1 VDTLARLLDAPR
13 AREAFLL
20 EMVMAR
26 PWAVRVQDEAPL
38 SVMTLVRGRA
48 WVHDSH
54 GEVAELRAGDVAVAR
69 GPDPYTVCDEPGSP
83 VQAVIHPDQR
93 CTTETGVDIIDT
105 YALGVRR
112 WGTDP
117 DGPDAV
123 LVGTYNFE
131 GDVTRRLLGAL
142 PGLLVVPAER
152 LDSPIATV
160 LAAEIG
166 KDGAGQTAVLDRL
179 LDLLLIATL
188 RAWFDRPGGDA
199 PAWYRAQSDEIVGP
213 ALRLIYD
220 DPARR
225 WTVAL
230 LASEVGVSRA
240 ALARRF
246 TELVG
251 DPPMT
256 FLTEWRLSLAAD
268 LLREPGAT
276 LGSVAQQVGYGSPY
290 ALSTAFKRSRGV
302 SPRDHRLAAAV

>member
-1 VDTLARLLDAPR
+1 
-13 AREAFLL
+13 
-20 EMVMAR
+20 M
-26 PWAVRVQDEAPL
+26 
-38 SVMTLVRGRA
+38 
-48 WVHDSH
+48 
-54 GEVAELRAGDVAVAR
+54 
-69 GPDPYTVCDEPGSP
+69 
-83 VQAVIHPDQR
+83 
-93 CTTETGVDIIDT
+93 
-105 YALGVRR
+105 
-112 WGTDP
+112 
-117 DGPDAV
+117 
-123 LVGTYNFE
+123 
-131 GDVTRRLLGAL
+131 
-142 PGLLVVPAER
+142 
-152 LDSPIATV
+152 
-160 LAAEIG
+160 
-166 KDGAGQTAVLDRL
+166 LDRL

-225 WTVAL
+225 WTVAS

-276 LGSVAQQVGYGSPY
+276 LGSVAHQVGYGSPY
-290 ALSTAFKRSRGV
+290 ALSTAFKRSRGI
-302 SPRDHRLAAAV
+302 SPRDHRLAAAG

>member
-1 VDTLARLLDAPR
+1 VDTLTRLLNAPR
-13 AREAFLL
+13 ARGAILL
-20 EMVMAR
+20 RPVMAR
-26 PWAVRVQDEAPL
+26 PWAIRVQDEAPL
-38 SVMTLVRGRA
+38 SVLAVLKGRVWVCEDGGEPVRL
-48 WVHDSH
+48 DP
-54 GEVAELRAGDVAVAR
+54 GDVAVTR
-69 GPDPYTVCDEPGSP
+69 GPDAFTFADEPGSP
-83 VQAVIHPDQR
+83 VQAVIHPDQVCR
-93 CTTETGVDIIDT
+93 TPTGVELVDMLT
-105 YALGVRR
+105 LGVRT

-117 DGPDAV
+117 DGPDDM
-123 LVGTYNFE
+123 LVGTYNLE

-142 PGLLVVPAER
+142 PALLVVRARQVGAPL
-152 LDSPIATV
+152 LDL
-160 LAAEIG
+160 LAAEMA
-166 KDGAGQTAVLDRL
+166 KDAPGQDAVLDRL

-213 ALRLIYD
+213 ALRLIHNQ
-220 DPARR
+220 PARR
-225 WTVAL
+225 WTVAS

-256 FLTEWRLSLAAD
+256 FRTEWRLSLAAD

-276 LGSVAQQVGYGSPY
+276 LASVAHQVGYGSPY
-290 ALSTAFKRSRGV
+290 ALSTAFKRSRGI